1 MKITKSGFDVARGVV
16 IGALPQ
22 SAHVSQVSVRER
34 RIAPTYVPMT
44 GAVRPQ
50 PTVLMV
56 DSTDHPF
63 AQGNVKGGVRVRTW
77 SPPD

>member
-1 MKITKSGFDVARGVV
+1 MKITKSGSGVACGVV

-22 SAHVSQVSVRER
+22 SAQASPVSVRER

-50 PTVLMV
+50 PAMRMADVL
-56 DSTDHPF
+56 DHPF
-63 AQGNVKGGVRVRTW
+63 ALGNVKGGVRVRTW